1 MAITVTIKKMPIA
14 VSGHLLL
21 TRSDRRSGVSIG
33 QEKLLLVL
41 GLPVDEWKFDRP
53 LSHQDVRVLHLS
65 MASCWKAAAIGR
77 VLRQVAQQV
86 KVAYCVSDQG
96 NNLKA
101 ALKALAWPH
110 LYDCAHQ
117 WAHLL
122 KQCYEKAPDFTELF
136 KQTARLR
143 KAWALSEHCHL
154 IPPSMRSKARFL
166 NIFPLVNW
174 MEKIRAH
181 WDELSAKA
189 QQELAFLQTHYE
201 LIDELICL
209 KEVIGQ
215 MAALLK
221 VKGMN
226 LASLQTCSQLLES
239 CQQGRPLA
247 FKTKLLAA
255 WQAYHPW
262 LSEKSLLCSSD
273 IIESYFGRYK
283 LRLQANGMQTLTDS
297 VLMMGGW
304 SYPLTQNNVETA
316 LTQVKMKD
324 IEDWK
329 KENIVPSLLK
339 KRKAFFTKKYPK
351 NAPDV

>member
-1 MAITVTIKKMPIA
+1 M
-14 VSGHLLL
+14 
-21 TRSDRRSGVSIG
+21 
-33 QEKLLLVL
+33 

-65 MASCWKAAAIGR
+65 IASSWKAEGIEQ

-96 NNLKA
+96 NSLKA
-101 ALKALAWPH
+101 ALGALKWPH
-110 LYDCAHQ
+110 LYDCSHQ
-117 WAHLL
+117 WAHLM
-122 KQCYEKAPDFTELF
+122 KQCYEKTPGFTDLI

-166 NIFPLVNW
+166 NIFPLVAW
-174 MEKIRAH
+174 MEKIRSH
-181 WDELSAKA
+181 WNQLSTKA
-189 QQELAFLQTHYE
+189 QQGLAFLQVHHD

-226 LASLQTCSQLLES
+226 LTSLSACHQLLER
-239 CQQGRPLA
+239 CQQARPLA
-247 FKTKLLAA
+247 FKTKLLTA
-255 WQAYHPW
+255 WQTYEPL

-283 LRLQANGMQTLTDS
+283 LRLQANGMQTLTES

-304 SYPLTQNNVETA
+304 SNPLTQENVETA
-316 LTQVKMKD
+316 LTQVAMKN

-329 KENIVPSLLK
+329 NDNTVPSLLK
-339 KRKAFFTKKYPK
+339 KRKAFFTKKCPK
-351 NAPDV
+351 KAPAV